1 MTESSKY
8 KYFPIKTATACQ
20 SKWAWSTIWI
30 NKGASASCHRV
41 TPVPFALE
49 DFDNFH
55 NLPKKINDRKLM
67 LEGKWP
73 TGGCEYCQE
82 IEANGGFSD
91 RQHNLDIPNLT
102 PPELET
108 DPTAVVV
115 SPTILEIFAEN
126 TCNLRCTY
134 CMGDLSSGIE
144 QENVKYGWISK
155 DGSVVD
161 SIQNTD
167 LFHKKQQIDVQ
178 PYLSKFYDYL
188 ARNIQTLK
196 RLHLLGGE
204 TFLQKDLIETVFS
217 IIEQNPNPELEL
229 CIFSNFNVPEKLF
242 FKYISWAEKLK
253 QNNNIKEFDLTASI
267 DNWGEEAEYARSG
280 LDLSLFEKEFAYAAS
295 QPWLRLNVNQT
306 ITSLTIRTMPELIEK
321 VNYYSKINNRHI
333 GHYFQLVSYYDF
345 QHPRQFGKDF
355 WQDDFERIF
364 SVMQH
369 NTDMEKEAI
378 LRMEGQWAVLK
389 NSELDLG
396 MVDKLH
402 KYLDELD
409 RRRNTNWR
417 AVFPYLDINT
427 KNTP

>member
-1 MTESSKY
+1 MDSPKY
-8 KYFPIKTATACQ
+8 RYFPIKTDTACQ
-20 SKWAWSTIWI
+20 SKWAWSTIFL

-41 TPVPFALE
+41 KPVAFTLE
-49 DFDNFH
+49 EFDNFH
-55 NLPKKINDRKLM
+55 NLPKKLDDRRLM

-82 IEANGGFSD
+82 IEVNGGFSD

-102 PPELET
+102 PPELEI

-126 TCNLRCTY
+126 TCNLKCTY

-144 QENVKYGWISK
+144 QENKKYGWIAQ
-155 DGSVVD
+155 DGSVANSVND
-161 SIQNTD
+161 LALLHRKYEINT
-167 LFHKKQQIDVQ
+167 QA
-178 PYLSKFYDYL
+178 YLEKFYAYL
-188 ARNIQTLK
+188 AKTITTLK

-204 TFLQKDLIETVFS
+204 TFLQRDLIEKVFAT
-217 IIEQNPNPELEL
+217 IEQHPNPELEL

-242 FKYISWAEKLK
+242 YRYVDWARDLHERG
-253 QNNNIKEFDLTASI
+253 NIKDFDLTASI
-267 DNWGEEAEYARSG
+267 DNWGAEAEYARSG
-280 LDLSLFEKEFAYAAS
+280 LDLALFEKEFAYAAS

-321 VNYYSKINNRHI
+321 INHYSDINNRHI
-333 GHYFQLVSYYDF
+333 GHYFQLISHYDF
-345 QHPRQFGKDF
+345 QHPRQFGGDF
-355 WQDDFERIF
+355 WAQDFEHIF
-364 SVMQH
+364 QVMRKD
-369 NTDMEKEAI
+369 TDMQQEAVM
-378 LRMEGQWAVLK
+378 RMEGQWAVLK
-389 NSELDLG
+389 NSQANTE
-396 MVDKLH
+396 MIDKLR

-417 AVFPYLDINT
+417 SVFAYLDVDT